1 MPDYSKP
8 KMIIPQPVM
17 ITCESGRRFEFYLE
31 KKDENG
37 VITKLNFDYIKKMN
51 DRKELLEKNR
61 YLNY

>member
-1 MPDYSKP
+1 
-8 KMIIPQPVM
+8 M

-61 YLNY
+61 YKNYQNNL